1 MVRFNIMPDYRAAFH
16 QELQKIEIHV
26 IQLFVFV
33 AEDIGVATDA
43 LLGRNPE
50 GFRIVSERE
59 TLIDGLYRQVENLL
73 NKELLLEAPVAADFR
88 LLITMVRVVPELER
102 SHDLVVDIAEHSTH
116 MLNEDLSPRT
126 RGLVESMGDAAG
138 EMWNRVAAA
147 WQERDAGAAEALE
160 ERDDDLDSL
169 HATLLAELA
178 SGRTSLP
185 VAMDM
190 TLVARYYERLGD
202 HAVNIARR
210 VAYIAGATT
219 DPSSSHL

>member
-1 MVRFNIMPDYRAAFH
+1 MRDHRAAFH

-50 GFRIVSERE
+50 GFKIVSERE
-59 TLIDGLYRQVENLL
+59 ALIDSLYRQVENLL

-116 MLNEDLSPRT
+116 MLNEELSPRT
-126 RGLVESMGDAAG
+126 RGLVESMGETACA
-138 EMWNRVAAA
+138 MWNRVAAA
-147 WQERDAGAAEALE
+147 WQEREAGAAEALE

-210 VAYIAGATT
+210 VAYIAGSTT
-219 DPSSSHL
+219 DTSTPHP

>member
-1 MVRFNIMPDYRAAFH
+1 MPDYRAAFH
-16 QELQKIEIHV
+16 QELQNIEIHV

-43 LLGRNPE
+43 LLGRNAE
-50 GFRIVSERE
+50 GFKIVSERE
-59 TLIDGLYRQVENLL
+59 TLIDSLYRQVESLL

-88 LLITMVRVVPELER
+88 LLISMVRVVPELER

-116 MLNEDLSPRT
+116 MLNEELSPRT
-126 RGLVESMGDAAG
+126 RGLVESMGETAG
-138 EMWNRVAAA
+138 AMWDRVAAA
-147 WQERDAGAAEALE
+147 WQERDASAAEALL

-178 SGRTSLP
+178 SGKTSLP

-210 VAYIAGATT
+210 VAYIAGSTT
-219 DPSSSHL
+219 DASPSHP